1 MTNEWQSLRVDR
13 LLQHIQLEAKGLEI
27 LEKRS
32 RNRDLTDEELEE
44 FEERQ
49 RVLSKASDA
58 LRIKFS

>member
-32 RNRDLTDEELEE
+32 RSRDLTDEELEE

>member
-27 LEKRS
+27 LQKRS
-32 RNRDLTDEELEE
+32 RSRDLTDEEIQE